1 MPRQRDG
8 YLLSGVVTFPPG
20 SRAALAEGSGAEKYK
35 TFHPYRKGP
44 SRSGC
49 GRRASRVC
57 AVKALVQTGTGGYE
71 VLQVQERP
79 DPPVGPG
86 EVRIAVRAA
95 GINFADTM
103 ARLGLYPDAPKP
115 PCVMGYEVAGVVES
129 VGEGVSAHAVGDR
142 VVAGTRFG
150 GQAELV
156 TVPEAQVLPLAER
169 LSFEQGAAIPVNYGT
184 AYAAL
189 IVMGSLRQGNRV
201 LIHAAAGGVGIAATQ
216 IARNAGAEIFG
227 TASPGKHEAIT
238 AQGVAHPIDY
248 RNRDFEAEIM
258 RITGG
263 EGVDLIIDALG
274 PTSFRKDYRLLR
286 PGGRLVMYGLSEA
299 ASESGR
305 DIAAMLKSLAKM
317 PLATIP
323 WWKSLALMN
332 ENKGI
337 FGLNMLK
344 WWDREGSLDRVTEP
358 LMADL
363 EAGRLEPVVAEAF
376 PFEHAGEAHR
386 FIAERRN
393 VGKVVLFPQ

>member
-1 MPRQRDG
+1 M
-8 YLLSGVVTFPPG
+8 
-20 SRAALAEGSGAEKYK
+20 
-35 TFHPYRKGP
+35 
-44 SRSGC
+44 
-49 GRRASRVC
+49 
-57 AVKALVQTGTGGYE
+57 KALVQTGNGGPE

-86 EVRIAVRAA
+86 EVRIAVKAA

-103 ARLGLYPDAPKP
+103 ARVGLYPDAPKP
-115 PCVMGYEVAGVVES
+115 PCVMGYEVAGAVES
-129 VGEGVSAHAVGDR
+129 IGEGVSDFAVGDR
-142 VVAGTRFG
+142 VMAGTRFG

-156 TVPEAQVLPLAER
+156 SVPANQALRLPER
-169 LSFEQGAAIPVNYGT
+169 LSFEQGAAFPVNYGT

-189 IVMGSLRQGNRV
+189 IIMGSLRQGDRL

-216 IARNAGAEIFG
+216 IARNVGAEIFG
-227 TASPGKHEAIT
+227 TASPSKHDAIR
-238 AQGVAHPIDY
+238 AQGVTHAIDY
-248 RNRDFEAEIM
+248 RSQDFEAEAM

-286 PGGRLVMYGLSEA
+286 SGGRVVMYGLSEVTK
-299 ASESGR
+299 EGGR
-305 DIAAMLKSLAKM
+305 DIPAALKSLAKM

-332 ENKGI
+332 ENKGV

-344 WWDREGSLDRVTEP
+344 WWDREGSLDRLTEP

-376 PFEHAGEAHR
+376 PFERAGEAHE
-386 FIAERRN
+386 FIAQRRN
-393 VGKVVLFPQ
+393 VGKVVLFPS

>member
-1 MPRQRDG
+1 
-8 YLLSGVVTFPPG
+8 
-20 SRAALAEGSGAEKYK
+20 
-35 TFHPYRKGP
+35 
-44 SRSGC
+44 
-49 GRRASRVC
+49 
-57 AVKALVQTGTGGYE
+57 VKVLVQTGNGGPE

-86 EVRIAVRAA
+86 EVRIAVKAA

-115 PCVMGYEVAGVVES
+115 PCVMGYEVAGEIES
-129 VGEGVSAHAVGDR
+129 LGEGANDFSVGDR
-142 VVAGTRFG
+142 VMAGTRFG

-156 TVPEAQVLPLAER
+156 TVPAGQVLPLPER
-169 LSFEQGAAIPVNYGT
+169 LSFEQGAAFPVNYGT

-189 IVMGSLRQGNRV
+189 VIMGSLREGNRV
-201 LIHAAAGGVGIAATQ
+201 LVHAAAGGVGIAATQ

-227 TASPGKHEAIT
+227 TASPSKHEAIR

-248 RNRDFEAEIM
+248 RGQDFEAEAM

-286 PGGRLVMYGLSEA
+286 SGGRLVMYGLSEA
-299 ASESGR
+299 TKEGGR
-305 DIAAMLKSLAKM
+305 DIPAVLKSLAKM

-323 WWKSLALMN
+323 WWKSLSLMN
-332 ENKGI
+332 ENKGV

-344 WWDREGSLDRVTEP
+344 WWDREGSLDRLTEP
-358 LMADL
+358 LLADL
-363 EAGRLEPVVAEAF
+363 EAGRLEPVVAESF
-376 PFEHAGEAHR
+376 PFERVGEAHE
-386 FIAERRN
+386 FIAQRRN
-393 VGKVVLFPQ
+393 VGKVVLFPS

>member
-1 MPRQRDG
+1 M
-8 YLLSGVVTFPPG
+8 
-20 SRAALAEGSGAEKYK
+20 
-35 TFHPYRKGP
+35 
-44 SRSGC
+44 
-49 GRRASRVC
+49 
-57 AVKALVQTGTGGYE
+57 KALVQTRNGGYE
-71 VLQVQERP
+71 VLEVQERP
-79 DPPVGPG
+79 APPVGPG
-86 EVRIAVRAA
+86 EIRIEVKAA

-115 PCVMGYEVAGVVES
+115 PCVMGYEVAGLVES
-129 VGEGVSAHAVGDR
+129 VGEGVTSHAVGDR
-142 VVAGTRFG
+142 VLAGTRFG

-156 TVPEAQVLPLAER
+156 TVPAEQALPLPER
-169 LSFEQGAAIPVNYGT
+169 LSFEQGAAFPVNYGT

-189 IVMGSLRQGNRV
+189 VLMGGLREGDRV

-216 IARNAGAEIFG
+216 VARNVGAEIFG
-227 TASPGKHEAIT
+227 TASASKHDAIR
-238 AQGVAHPIDY
+238 AQGVAHAIDY
-248 RNRDFEAEIM
+248 RSADFEAETL
-258 RITGG
+258 RLTDG
-263 EGVDLIIDALG
+263 EGVDLVIDALG

-299 ASESGR
+299 ASETGR
-305 DIAAMLKSLAKM
+305 DIPALLRSLAKM

-323 WWKSLALMN
+323 WWKSLSLMN

-344 WWDREGSLDRVTEP
+344 WWDREGSLDRLTEP

-363 EAGRLEPVVAEAF
+363 EGGRLEPVVARAF
-376 PFEHAGEAHR
+376 PFEQAGGAHR